1 MAVRARTSFA
11 VPAGVFSRV
20 VAEGDVFSD
29 TDPVVKG
36 REAFFEPVDGFVDR
50 VERATANPGEVRDVV
65 LGVASPGK
73 RSGKRS
79 VGRPK
84 KAASEEGVK

>member
-1 MAVRARTSFA
+1 MSAVRARTSFA

-36 REAFFEPVDGFVDR
+36 REEFFEPVDVFVER
-50 VERATANPGEVRDVV
+50 VERATANPGEVREVV
-65 LGVASPGK
+65 LGTAKPGRK
-73 RSGKRS
+73 R
-79 VGRPK
+79 V
-84 KAASEEGVK
+84 